1 MSNPFPQLD
10 ILSLVF
16 GVYFPIIDLISFN
29 NSGLKQ
35 GYLVKVGRF
44 ILLRQL
50 GVALINY
57 FKGLLQSSVF
67 S

>member
-29 NSGLKQ
+29 NCWLKQ

>member
-29 NSGLKQ
+29 NYGLKQ